1 MAGPP
6 KPRSTAY
13 VQVIDFR
20 RARPEELNFEAAVS
34 VGFLPLTF
42 LAACPQVLG
51 GVLGW
56 RPARLAG
63 RAQAAR

>member
-1 MAGPP
+1 
-6 KPRSTAY
+6 
-13 VQVIDFR
+13 VIDFR

-56 RPARLAG
+56 RAARLAG
-63 RAQAAR
+63 RAQAVR